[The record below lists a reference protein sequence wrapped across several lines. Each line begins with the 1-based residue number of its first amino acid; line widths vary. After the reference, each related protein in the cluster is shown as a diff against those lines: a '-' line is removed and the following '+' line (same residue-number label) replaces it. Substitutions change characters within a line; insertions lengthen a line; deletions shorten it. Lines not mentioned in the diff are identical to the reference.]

1 MHCLSGPT
9 LRYPTKP
16 RSTTVPGHGPAWRAL
31 AGAAL
36 LAAAA
41 LASPAQ
47 AQDYPSKP
55 VRFVVP
61 FTPGGGTDIVTRI
74 VAQRLADTWGKPTVV
89 ENRPGTGG
97 IIASQAVLAAPP
109 DGYTMNVIT
118 PVHAILPSLYSKL
131 SYDPITDFV
140 PVVLMN
146 RLQLIIVSAPGFP
159 PNNIRELIAYGKSHP
174 GQLNF
179 ASTGTGGTAHLAME
193 LLKRSAGIEM
203 THIPYKGSAP
213 AYTDVMSGQVHML
226 SNNIIS
232 TMPLIKAGKLKALA
246 VTGATRSVLAPDVP
260 AVAEAGLAG
269 FDVSSWFG
277 IAAHARTARDIVNRL
292 NRDTVRV
299 LQEPAVRD
307 KMLEQGA
314 EPIAGANSPAEFDQM
329 IRREAR
335 IWADTIRSA
344 GIRQEAAPTQ

>member
-1 MHCLSGPT
+1 MTMTTSRSS
-9 LRYPTKP
+9 LRFLT
-16 RSTTVPGHGPAWRAL
+16 
-31 AGAAL
+31 AL
-36 LAAAA
+36 LCAAAT
-41 LASPAQ
+41 LCAQ
-47 AQDYPSKP
+47 AQEYPSKP

-74 VAQRLADTWGKPTVV
+74 VAQRLAETWGKPTVV
-89 ENRPGTGG
+89 ENKPGTGG
-97 IIASQAVLAAPP
+97 IIASQTVLAAPP
-109 DGYTMNVIT
+109 DGHALNVIT

-159 PNNIRELIAYGKSHP
+159 PNNIRELIAYGKANP
-174 GQLNF
+174 GKLNF

-193 LLKRSAGIEM
+193 LLKRQAGIDM

-213 AYTDVMSGQVHML
+213 AYTDVMSGQVQML

-232 TMPLIKAGKLKALA
+232 TMPLIKAGKLKAIA
-246 VTGATRSVLAPDVP
+246 VTGATRSLIAPEVP
-260 AVAEAGLAG
+260 SVAEAGLPG

-277 IAAHARTARDIVNRL
+277 VAAHAKVPRDIINRL
-292 NRDTVRV
+292 NRDIVRL
-299 LQEPAVRD
+299 LQEPAVRE

-314 EPIAGANSPAEFDQM
+314 EPIPGRNSPADFDQM
-329 IRREAR
+329 IRAEAR
-335 IWADTIRSA
+335 LWADTIRSA